1 MKRVSFVAVLV
12 TLPLGVSV
20 APAAAPG
27 DGAYN
32 AIIDLPLFDPSRKK
46 YEPPVAPDV
55 APTDD
60 TPVTTAPGD
69 PTAPQLL
76 GVVSSDSDSD
86 AIVVVRGGDGQVVRL
101 AQGEAVDG
109 WRIVSIRP
117 RGIDVEREGVTQSI
131 ELPEP
136 GGPIAADPNADPSLP
151 SP

>member
-1 MKRVSFVAVLV
+1 MKLVWLFAASFA
-12 TLPLGVSV
+12 LPLSAGA
-20 APAAAPG
+20 APAAAAD

-32 AIIDLPLFDPSRKK
+32 TMIDRPLFDPSRKK

-60 TPVTTAPGD
+60 TSVTTAPAD

-76 GVVSSDSDSD
+76 GVASSDSD
-86 AIVVVRGGDGQVVRL
+86 AIVVVRGSDGQVVRL

-117 RGIDVEREGVTQSI
+117 RCIDVERGGVTRSLD
-131 ELPEP
+131 LPEP
-136 GGPIAADPNADPSLP
+136 GSATVADPSADPSLP